1 MEIIQSVF
9 KKLSEAKTIDDVNNI
24 LDSLQVEDKYQMD
37 DMTYPQLEFKI
48 TKNEIQKLKNDS
60 NTIIKIGTRITNKGN
75 SKFSIDF
82 PIESFWTSETPTTAN
97 TKVHIPRTSC
107 KKKEL

>member
-48 TKNEIQKLKNDS
+48 TKNKIQKLKNIV
-60 NTIIKIGTRITNKGN
+60 TQ
-75 SKFSIDF
+75 
-82 PIESFWTSETPTTAN
+82 
-97 TKVHIPRTSC
+97 
-107 KKKEL
+107 